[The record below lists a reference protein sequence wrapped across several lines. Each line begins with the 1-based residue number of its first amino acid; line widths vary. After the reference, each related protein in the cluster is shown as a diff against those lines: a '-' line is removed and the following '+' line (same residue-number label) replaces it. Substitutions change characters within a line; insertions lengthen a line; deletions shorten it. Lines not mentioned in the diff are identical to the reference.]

1 MAAGSSYPID
11 LLNAEQTE
19 VKSSGYLSFTDSTNQ
34 PQSPAPPIAS
44 GTLPN
49 LGAWVSGTAKVNPVS
64 RAISA
69 TVEVVT
75 AGTNTIAT
83 CVIALSPDNV
93 TFTTLATPGA
103 SAAQNNL
110 GATTTAVQVRIP
122 QGWYIKLTFA
132 NCTVASSI
140 YY

>member
-11 LLNAEQTE
+11 VLNPEQTE
-19 VKSSGYLSFTDSTNQ
+19 VRLSGVVSFTDSANQ
-34 PQSPAPPIAS
+34 PGTSAPPITS

-64 RAISA
+64 RSIAA

-83 CVIALSPDNV
+83 CVIALSPDNS

-103 SAAQNNL
+103 SAAQNNT
-110 GATTTAVQVRIP
+110 GATTTATQVRIP

-132 NCTVASSI
+132 NCTVAASI